1 MAGASLLGAQAGSR
15 LAMRLG
21 SRIIRPLLVL
31 VSGLMALRLFLDP
44 ANPWRG
50 TVQKALAAFF

>member
-1 MAGASLLGAQAGSR
+1 MAGAALMGAQAGSR
-15 LAMRLG
+15 LALRLG

-31 VSGLMALRLFLDP
+31 VSGLMALRLLLDP

-50 TVQKALAAFF
+50 AAQGALEAFF

>member
-1 MAGASLLGAQAGSR
+1 MGAQAGSR
-15 LAMRLG
+15 LALRLG

-31 VSGLMALRLFLDP
+31 VSGLMALRLLLDP

-50 TVQKALAAFF
+50 AAQGALEAFF